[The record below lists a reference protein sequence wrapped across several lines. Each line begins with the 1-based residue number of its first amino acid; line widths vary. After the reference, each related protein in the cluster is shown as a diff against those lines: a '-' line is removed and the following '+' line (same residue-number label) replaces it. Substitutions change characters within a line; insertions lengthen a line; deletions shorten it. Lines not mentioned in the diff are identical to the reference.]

1 MSARLEAVA
10 LTKAFPSDRGETV
23 AIEGVDLHVEPGE
36 FVCLVGASGCGKS
49 TLLNIIAGLLEPSSG
64 TVTLEGWPIVGP
76 GPDRGLVPQS
86 YSLFPWR
93 SVAQNV
99 AFGLEIVGLDRPTI
113 ARRVAEL
120 LEVMNLTRWADARP
134 SQLSGGMRQ
143 RVAIARSLAT
153 EPQVLLLDEPFGAL
167 DAHTRL
173 LMQEFLVSLWR
184 RTGTT
189 VLMVTHDV
197 DEALFLAQRVY
208 VLSSHPGRVK
218 RELELPFGEERAPEL
233 RRQAEFLDLRQ
244 QVLEL
249 LLTEVA
255 EE

>member
-1 MSARLEAVA
+1 MSARLEATA
-10 LTKAFPSDRGETV
+10 LTKSFATDRGETV
-23 AIEGVDLHVEPGE
+23 AIQGVDLHVEPGE

-64 TVTLEGWPIVGP
+64 TVTLEGWPIIGP

-93 SVAQNV
+93 TVAQNV
-99 AFGLEIVGLDRPTI
+99 AFGLEIAGLDKS
-113 ARRVAEL
+113 ASAERVAEL

-153 EPQVLLLDEPFGAL
+153 QPQVLLLDEPFGAL

-218 RELELPFGEERAPEL
+218 CELELPFGDERAPEV
-233 RRQAEFLDLRQ
+233 RRKPEFLDLRHE
-244 QVLEL
+244 VLDL

-255 EE
+255 DV